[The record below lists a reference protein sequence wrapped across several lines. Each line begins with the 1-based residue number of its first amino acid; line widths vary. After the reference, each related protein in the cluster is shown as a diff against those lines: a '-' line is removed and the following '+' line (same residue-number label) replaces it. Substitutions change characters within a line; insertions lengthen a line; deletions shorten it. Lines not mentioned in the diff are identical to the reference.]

1 MAKPVIDIAAELARL
16 EQLTLFDLRGEWR
29 RLFRRPP
36 PMRLSRDLLLRGMA
50 YHLQE
55 RAFGGHSK
63 SALRKLEQAGSEAA
77 RKSNA
82 NAAPAPAPK
91 PGTRLVREWHG
102 VTHTVLVH
110 ADGVEWR
117 GQRDRSLTTV
127 ARAITGAHWSGPRF
141 FGLRSRRANPD
152 RQPEASHAQ
161 T

>member
-1 MAKPVIDIAAELARL
+1 MAKSAFDLTAELARF

-36 PMRLSRDLLLRGMA
+36 PKRLSRDLLLRGMA

-55 RAFGGHSK
+55 RVLGGLSK
-63 SALRKLEQAGSEAA
+63 STLRKLEQAGSEAA
-77 RKSNA
+77 RKPNA
-82 NAAPAPAPK
+82 NAARVLTPK
-91 PGTRLVREWHG
+91 PGTRLIREWHG

-117 GQRDRSLTTV
+117 GQRYRSLTTV

-141 FGLRSRRANPD
+141 FGLRPRAATPD
-152 RQPEASHAQ
+152 RSAGASHAQ